1 MAKKTD
7 KEKKKL
13 QEIYEVK
20 IKSFEFTD
28 PVSGDKVH
36 LPVCFGSRENNVR
49 KPVPLKEM
57 DENIRKVATCPTCGF
72 LESCSSATTIDF
84 LDQILMFNR
93 LLNGKVDRILQQ
105 NAEQVSLFGRI
116 VGMLRKFLE
125 PLAKFLNI
133 PYSESALILEP
144 HPTNPIVVRH
154 KKNVEANTQS
164 D

>member
-1 MAKKTD
+1 MAKKTE
-7 KEKKKL
+7 KEKQKL

-72 LESCSSATTIDF
+72 LESCSTATMIDF

-93 LLNGKVDRILQQ
+93 LLNGKMDRVLQQ
-105 NAEQVSLFGRI
+105 NAEQVGLIGRT
-116 VGMLRKFLE
+116 VAMLRKFLE

-144 HPTNPIVVRH
+144 HPTSPIVVR
-154 KKNVEANTQS
+154 KRDGKENA
-164 D
+164 